1 MRRHCSTWGPKRLL
15 RRPEKAQ
22 PVEWCR
28 KKKPRSCRAKPADR
42 EIPERLAK
50 ILRASER
57 ILALDSRGHNGA
69 AAIAEDS
76 AGAAA
81 GRIAGIAGA
90 TGEGTVDAGDLSVAE
105 GTANIAGITAD
116 MDSSDVRSL
125 SPRC

>member
-76 AGAAA
+76 AGGAA
-81 GRIAGIAGA
+81 
-90 TGEGTVDAGDLSVAE
+90 GEGTVDAGDLSVAE
-105 GTANIAGITAD
+105 ATARGTGHIAGITAD